1 MSNHALK
8 AAWLTN
14 ITPPTRK
21 LVLVFMADMYN
32 GITGQLNPSVNTVA
46 QACGISPDQ
55 ARRHLHALIDAGV
68 LILLGNG
75 SGGYHEEASRRYALN
90 LATPT
95 PCADVTPCMDATP
108 CTNAVDPLHG
118 CSSPLAPMQET
129 PGTHAS
135 QTGKNQK
142 EQEVNRKKT
151 RERASVQQPDGV
163 IDSVWTDFLAI
174 RKAKRS
180 PLTETALRLLMTEAS
195 KAGLSLNAALEMC
208 CARGWQSFQ
217 ADWVAGQQQSA
228 ADKFN
233 PTAYVNDP
241 QYRSAWDAKRN
252 GYAGAAAVIFD
263 DADHV

>member
-1 MSNHALK
+1 MSIQATEATW
-8 AAWLTN
+8 AADVS
-14 ITPPTRK
+14 PPSRK
-21 LVLVFMADMYN
+21 LVLLFMAHKHN
-32 GITGQLNPSVNTVA
+32 GQTGQLNPSVSTVA
-46 QACGISPDQ
+46 RGCGITACQ
-55 ARRHLHALIDAGV
+55 ARRHLHALIEDGFLEVVGNDGGGAPGSTRSYRLTLDRAG
-68 LILLGNG
+68 
-75 SGGYHEEASRRYALN
+75 
-90 LATPT
+90 T
-95 PCADVTPCMDATP
+95 DATP
-108 CTNAVDPLHG
+108 RLDATPSTDAQEGSHPRSRG
-118 CSSPLAPMQET
+118 LAPMHERAST
-129 PGTHAS
+129 YAS
-135 QTGKNQK
+135 QTGMKRNEK
-142 EQEVNRKKT
+142 EMNRKKT